1 MPKKFF
7 LTTAIDYA
15 NGDPHF
21 GHALEKVGADSIAR
35 FHRQLGEDVHFLI
48 GMDEHGQ
55 KVAQTAAAQGIE
67 PQAFVDGTAE
77 RFRAMWDRLGI
88 SFDQFI
94 RTTDGSHKSGVR
106 SLIKRINEASPDDF
120 YEKTYEGWYCV
131 GCELFKRADEIE
143 DGKCVLHPTRDLEW
157 TQERNWFFRLSKYE
171 GFLRR
176 LFAERPDFLQ
186 PESRRNE
193 VLALLA
199 HGLEDIS
206 ITRSKLAW
214 AIPFPI
220 ASGDGGP
227 QGTWVWFDALPN
239 YLTATGYPEKS
250 WRDRWP
256 AQLHIVGKDITRL
269 HAVVWPAMLQAAEL
283 PLPDRVW
290 AHGFISFGGERFSK
304 SAGVKIEL
312 GEAIDRFGADAFRYF
327 LLREVPFDADGSFTW
342 ERFEERY
349 TADLANGLGN
359 LASRTIAMIEK
370 YFGGVVPDGGAP
382 GALSAS
388 FAAAAPDAADAADLA
403 DARSAMDGS
412 RGYLP
417 HEALAA
423 IFRTTDRANL
433 FIQQTQPWAL
443 AKDPARRPELEAT
456 LAALTRSLARQ
467 AAYLAPFLPTKAET
481 LWTHLGAPGL
491 ARETRF
497 GSLDALPTAG
507 WRVTKG
513 EGLFPRPDSTPKVFD
528 GGQGRA

>member
-1 MPKKFF
+1 VPKKFY

-21 GHALEKVGADSIAR
+21 GHALEKIGADSIAR
-35 FHRQLGEDVHFLI
+35 FHRQMGEDVHLLI

-55 KVAQTAAAQGIE
+55 KVAQTAAAKGVE
-67 PQAFVDGTAE
+67 PQAFVDDIAA
-77 RFRAMWDRLGI
+77 RFREVWGRLGI
-88 SFDQFI
+88 SYDQFI
-94 RTTDGSHKSGVR
+94 RTTDAPHKSGVR
-106 SLIKRINEASPDDF
+106 ALIKRIHEASPDDF

-131 GCELFKRADEIE
+131 GCEQFKRENEIVE
-143 DGKCVLHPTRDLEW
+143 GKCVLHTTRDLQW
-157 TQERNWFFRLSKYE
+157 TEERNWFFRLTKYE
-171 GFLRR
+171 GFLKR
-176 LFAERPDFLQ
+176 LFAERPGFLQ

-193 VLALLA
+193 VLSLLEQ
-199 HGLEDIS
+199 GLEDIS
-206 ITRSKLAW
+206 ITRSKLSW
-214 AIPFPI
+214 AIPFPLP
-220 ASGDGGP
+220 SGDGEP

-239 YLTATGYPEKS
+239 YLTATGYPDKG

-283 PLPDRVW
+283 PLPERIW

-312 GEAIDRFGADAFRYF
+312 SDAIDRFGADAFRYF
-327 LLREVPFDADGSFTW
+327 LLREVPFDGDGSFTW

-370 YFGGVVPDGGAP
+370 YCGGTVPAGAATGGATD
-382 GALSAS
+382 AL
-388 FAAAAPDAADAADLA
+388 DVADAADLA
-403 DARSAMDGS
+403 TARSAMDGS

-423 IFRTTDRANL
+423 VFRTTDRANQ
-433 FIQQTQPWAL
+433 FIQQTQPWVL
-443 AKDPARRPELEAT
+443 AKDPGRRGELEEA
-456 LAALTRSLARQ
+456 LAALTRSLVRQ
-467 AAYLAPFLPTKAET
+467 AAWLAPFLPTKAEA
-481 LWTHLGAPGL
+481 LWSQLGAPGT
-491 ARETRF
+491 ARDTRF
-497 GSLDALPTAG
+497 DSLGAIDTAG

-513 EGLFPRPDSTPKVFD
+513 DGLFPRPEPPK
-528 GGQGRA
+528 AN